1 LCRTLDGEP
10 VLRGVA
16 GGGVVCDLPPANAGE
31 DNTPAEKKLSMK
43 ITVIAA
49 AGAVAGTL
57 ITASPARA
65 DVATQ
70 PALTHLYPQQPTFS
84 LSPQSDAEEV
94 RREIADL
101 DAAWGRLKPAE
112 RNQRLTQI
120 QQQLT
125 TLDFETRN
133 MPQDQKAGV
142 DLVLLPSLVNLGRL
156 VGKAQGPNQ
165 PCYFPACLPGL

>member
-1 LCRTLDGEP
+1 MRITAIA
-10 VLRGVA
+10 VA
-16 GGGVVCDLPPANAGE
+16 GL
-31 DNTPAEKKLSMK
+31 
-43 ITVIAA
+43 
-49 AGAVAGTL
+49 VAGTL

-65 DVATQ
+65 DVAR
-70 PALTHLYPQQPTFS
+70 PQQPTFT

-101 DAAWGRLKPAE
+101 DAAWGSLNPAE

-125 TLDFETRN
+125 NLDFETRN

-142 DLVLLPSLVNLGRL
+142 DLILSPSLVNLGRL

>member
-1 LCRTLDGEP
+1 MKCTAIAM
-10 VLRGVA
+10 A
-16 GGGVVCDLPPANAGE
+16 GL
-31 DNTPAEKKLSMK
+31 
-43 ITVIAA
+43 
-49 AGAVAGTL
+49 VAGTL
-57 ITASPARA
+57 VTAGPAHSDEARPLRPSF
-65 DVATQ
+65 T
-70 PALTHLYPQQPTFS
+70 

-101 DAAWGRLKPAE
+101 DAAWGSLNPAE
-112 RNQRLTQI
+112 RSQRLTQI

-125 TLDFETRN
+125 NLDFETRN

-142 DLVLLPSLVNLGRL
+142 DLILLPSLVNLGRL